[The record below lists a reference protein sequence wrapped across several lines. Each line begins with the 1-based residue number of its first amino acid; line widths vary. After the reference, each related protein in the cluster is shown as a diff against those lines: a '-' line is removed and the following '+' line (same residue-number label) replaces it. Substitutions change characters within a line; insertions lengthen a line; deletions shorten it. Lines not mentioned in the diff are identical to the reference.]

1 MDYNLKQMAHPD
13 PAIRAIGMKAM
24 LGTTMA
30 FYGTGAGITALSQAL
45 TGTSEAQWDAY
56 KRSFGADWDR
66 NANLVAFT
74 GFKEGKAKAFN
85 FSYFSP
91 YDFLQKPFTAVMQ
104 KAQEQN
110 LSPQDTEAFIMEM
123 MLSKDGPL
131 MEMLAPFMSEQ
142 LGLEALLDVQPG
154 GILLGGRGGRT
165 AEGVR
170 IYSESDDI
178 GDKMQKSFMHLL
190 NAVEP
195 GIVSTGQ
202 KFYKGATDDLTK
214 SGQRINLQDELTAL
228 LSGVRIINID
238 ILKSMEFKTGAFNRL
253 MRAVDD
259 TEKLYSPEN
268 YKNRPPQVIL
278 SEFADMQEEALIIQ
292 QGFFQMIQDARTIG
306 LEDSEIKKKL
316 LEQRIGRKML
326 RNLMNGEF
334 TPVTFSEPRFE
345 KKVAA
350 VERMTDEKSSENK
363 KLNYFTNEDYL
374 YPKLEL
380 KDIMRAY
387 KNKPL
392 DPEGRTEVYEDE
404 NPNTTGFFGSGFGGP
419 GFIQRGKNLI
429 EKTLPGRQFDSKIQT
444 PPLPETPMPSK
455 QLSQAPNI
463 DPQTNLTSTETAL
476 LSPTE
481 KVIAGRS

>member
-1 MDYNLKQMAHPD
+1 
-13 PAIRAIGMKAM
+13 
-24 LGTTMA
+24 
-30 FYGTGAGITALSQAL
+30 
-45 TGTSEAQWDAY
+45 
-56 KRSFGADWDR
+56 
-66 NANLVAFT
+66 
-74 GFKEGKAKAFN
+74 
-85 FSYFSP
+85 
-91 YDFLQKPFTAVMQ
+91 
-104 KAQEQN
+104 
-110 LSPQDTEAFIMEM
+110 
-123 MLSKDGPL
+123 
-131 MEMLAPFMSEQ
+131 
-142 LGLEALLDVQPG
+142 
-154 GILLGGRGGRT
+154 
-165 AEGVR
+165 
-170 IYSESDDI
+170 
-178 GDKMQKSFMHLL
+178 MHLL

-316 LEQRIGRKML
+316 LEQRIGRKTL

-350 VERMTDEKSSENK
+350 VEKMTDEKSGENK

-392 DPEGRTEVYEDE
+392 DPEGRTEVYKDK